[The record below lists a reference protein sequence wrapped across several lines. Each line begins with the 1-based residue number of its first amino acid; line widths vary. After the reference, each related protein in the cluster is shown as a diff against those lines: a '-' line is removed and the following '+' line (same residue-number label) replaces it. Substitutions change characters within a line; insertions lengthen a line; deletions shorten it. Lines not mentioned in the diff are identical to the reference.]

1 MWDHI
6 RLSGWENSGCAEEQR
21 GSWQIPTFKL
31 ISIVQFTWSIF
42 KIVNP
47 VYQVMWLLFMNFFS
61 FSLLNAGSITS
72 FFMVWTLISPSIVWR
87 WGAALLLTLI
97 LAIWQQTHL
106 SQPNQCIMQHF
117 YAIRSSNKS
126 FIKCSPWESRKGK
139 LNDLHLAGLIKC
151 GFTFVSPKKNL
162 WHPDIGMLLGSK
174 INPPERLYRGRCS
187 TYFVIT

>member
-1 MWDHI
+1 
-6 RLSGWENSGCAEEQR
+6 
-21 GSWQIPTFKL
+21 
-31 ISIVQFTWSIF
+31 
-42 KIVNP
+42 
-47 VYQVMWLLFMNFFS
+47 MWLLFMNFFS
-61 FSLLNAGSITS
+61 FSLLNTGSITS
-72 FFMVWTLISPSIVWR
+72 FLMVWTLISPSNVWR

-174 INPPERLYRGRCS
+174 INPPWTSLQRQVLDFFCHNIIDNLKLQFWHYTGIKQ
-187 TYFVIT
+187 YL